1 MSGTGEEIR
10 SPYGLILAVALVALL
25 LASPASQ
32 ATGAV
37 YFQSPGQLA
46 TDPAGNVYVTDAG
59 KHRVIKL
66 SPRGRYLGKLGGKG
80 AGEGRIRAPM
90 DVATDSSGNV
100 YVVDSASQRVLKFGS
115 SGSLVLKWGG
125 EGSGDGKFG
134 ANPEGSQAPGGPFG
148 IAVDTAGYVYVN
160 DAINF
165 RVQKFTSDG
174 VFVEEWGRETL
185 GERRYPG
192 NPLGI
197 AAGPAG
203 DIYVTDYG
211 NGGIYRFSS
220 NGGFRGTWRVPSVG
234 GLGPFGVA
242 TDSAGRVFVAD
253 SASQHIEKFT
263 AAGKL
268 LRKWGGQGMGNGKF
282 DGGFSGPTGIATDHA
297 GHVYASEIEH
307 KRIFKFSSNGRFL
320 AQWSRRTKAR
330 SPKRLAIPTT
340 ARKTIFR
347 ARCTL
352 ATRCRAKVRIFTGRK
367 TLARGAYSVPAHRNR
382 TVGIPLTMIGRK
394 TMARKRRVA
403 AKLTIIDPRT
413 HKRETIA
420 VLLRRRR

>member
-10 SPYGLILAVALVALL
+10 SRYGLILAVALAALL
-25 LASPASQ
+25 LVVSAPRA
-32 ATGAV
+32 AAAV

-46 TDPAGNVYVTDAG
+46 TDPVGNVYVTDVG

-66 SPRGRYLGKLGGKG
+66 SPRGRYLNKLGGKG
-80 AGEGRIRAPM
+80 AGEGQIRAPM
-90 DVATDSSGNV
+90 DVATDSGGNV

-115 SGSLVLKWGG
+115 SGSFVLKWGG
-125 EGSGDGKFG
+125 EGSAQGKFG
-134 ANPEGSQAPGGPFG
+134 ANPKGSQAPGGPFG
-148 IAVDTAGYVYVN
+148 IAVDAAGYVYVN
-160 DAINF
+160 DAVNF
-165 RVQKFTSDG
+165 RIQKFTSDG
-174 VFVEEWGRETL
+174 AFVEEWGGETL

-192 NPLGI
+192 NPLDV

-211 NGGIYRFSS
+211 NGGVYRFSS
-220 NGGFRGTWRVPSVG
+220 NGGFRGSWRVPSVG

-268 LRKWGGQGMGNGKF
+268 LREWGGQGTGKGKF
-282 DGGFSGPTGIATDHA
+282 DGGFSGPTGIATDRA
-297 GHVYASEIEH
+297 GHVYASEIER

-320 AQWSRRTKAR
+320 AQWSRRTKAS
-330 SPKRLAIPTT
+330 SPKRLTIPTT

-352 ATRCRAKVRIFTGRK
+352 STRCRAMVRIFTGRK
-367 TLARGAYSVPAHRNR
+367 TLARGAYSVPAHSNR
-382 TVGIPLTMIGRK
+382 KVGIPLTKVGRR
-394 TMARKRRVA
+394 TMARKGRA
-403 AKLTIIDPRT
+403 AARLTIVDTRT

-420 VLLRRRR
+420 VLLKRRG